1 LTDESHHQLKPHTHT
16 HSHCHTHTQVKMV
29 STRRSASNLSETED
43 GAAATAAVAKVAAEK
58 ANSTPAKTAKVTPK
72 DTKMATI
79 DEDVTSKA
87 TRSSSKAAKAAATA
101 PATDTTEDNDDNQPV
116 ANAKGKSKKGK
127 AVEQP
132 KLVPTT
138 GKMHKK
144 FDEEDGDDNSNDD
157 NEIEIPAVKSK
168 KPAVKQA
175 EPENESPDVVQSSHE
190 SIQFLKSLHENMIE
204 SIARKSSKK
213 RKSSKQSLETDDAD
227 NKKARTAAVDADEE
241 LDASVFDVFESN
253 IAEQIEDENR
263 QLQKKKKRNLV
274 IDGRPEDNEFSVD
287 KFSRKSK
294 KM

>member
-1 LTDESHHQLKPHTHT
+1 
-16 HSHCHTHTQVKMV
+16 MV
-29 STRRSASNLSETED
+29 STRRSASKLSEADD

-58 ANSTPAKTAKVTPK
+58 ANSTPAKSAKAATK

-87 TRSSSKAAKAAATA
+87 TRSSSKAGKAAATA
-101 PATDTTEDNDDNQPV
+101 PATDTAEDNDDNQPV

-127 AVEQP
+127 AIEQP

-144 FDEEDGDDNSNDD
+144 FDEEDGEDNNNDD

-168 KPAVKQA
+168 KTAVKQA